1 MQVSEGLISNF
12 AHSLL
17 VSFICPIGT
26 YWEISLLVNIS
37 WIEDKDSK
45 VIESLGLESIYGQ
58 LLENL
63 SKWETP
69 VNVIVQKQLT
79 VAAKKDLRGL
89 QQVFSVQWIKL
100 WRMAA
105 VTNKQ

>member
-17 VSFICPIGT
+17 ISFICPIGT

-37 WIEDKDSK
+37 WIENKDSK

-63 SKWETP
+63 SKRETP

-79 VAAKKDLRGL
+79 VAAKKPSEV
-89 QQVFSVQWIKL
+89 QQVCSGQWNKL